1 MNKFEALRKTMVDT
15 QVRPS
20 GVTRGEIVDA
30 MSSVPRELFLPE
42 SLIYFSYV
50 EDSIQLRSN
59 RFLVDPRTLAKLL
72 EAAKIK
78 KNELVLVVASGC
90 GYSSAVVGFLG
101 EAVIAL
107 ESDKDFIVES
117 DESLTKA
124 GIDNVIVVHGAL
136 ELGAPQHGPYDVII
150 VEGSVDEIPAPL
162 IDQIKDKGRI
172 LTFFKHGT
180 ICQAKLGIKS
190 EGVIS
195 WRVCFSCYVLQLK
208 ELRTKEVFV
217 L

>member
-1 MNKFEALRKTMVDT
+1 MVDT

-42 SLIYFSYV
+42 SLIDFSYV
-50 EDSIQLRSN
+50 EDSIKLRSN

-101 EAVIAL
+101 EAVVAL

-180 ICQAKLGIKS
+180 ICETKLGIKS
-190 EGVIS
+190 EGIIS
-195 WRVCFSCYVLQLK
+195 WRVCFSCYVPQLK
-208 ELRTKEVFV
+208 ELQTKEVFV